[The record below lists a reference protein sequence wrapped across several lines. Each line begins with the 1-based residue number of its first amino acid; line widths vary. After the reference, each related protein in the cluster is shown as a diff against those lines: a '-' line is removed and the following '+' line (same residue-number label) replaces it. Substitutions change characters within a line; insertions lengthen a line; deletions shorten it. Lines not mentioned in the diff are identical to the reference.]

1 MRSPVLVELVCKG
14 KENFMLSKQFGC
26 LRLSKNINLHPP
38 APNVATKWTKPAE
51 LQWSQLRMGRSSTR
65 GRAAREM
72 TVKLFMEMLMVDILT
87 KSGTIINISINQNCK
102 VQESI
107 NSPIKMTLQLPN
119 QRLQHDGPKDS
130 WEQRQHLGALPH
142 RPSCDRRC
150 HGLI

>member
-119 QRLQHDGPKDS
+119 QRLQHDGPKIFRFENDHVVFIS
-130 WEQRQHLGALPH
+130 
-142 RPSCDRRC
+142 SCSHPC
-150 HGLI
+150 SNC

>member
-14 KENFMLSKQFGC
+14 KENFMSSKNLWS

-65 GRAAREM
+65 GPAAREM

-87 KSGTIINISINQNCK
+87 KSGENKFKKYQ
-102 VQESI
+102 
-107 NSPIKMTLQLPN
+107 TLY
-119 QRLQHDGPKDS
+119 
-130 WEQRQHLGALPH
+130 AT
-142 RPSCDRRC
+142 
-150 HGLI
+150 